1 MAFTQ
6 ADVERDLY
14 MELPKNFSVPGTK
27 ITYVDKGKHV
37 LKLVK
42 NLYGQKQAGKVWYD
56 HLKDKLTKLG
66 FIQSKFDEC
75 VFYHGKTIFLVY
87 TYDTILVGPD
97 EKEIEKIV
105 KTLSKNFKVEDQGDL
120 SDCLGVN
127 IERRKDG
134 KIEMTQPTLTFSIL
148 KDVGQW
154 ENGKKNQATSR
165 TKPAYSTTILTSDEG
180 GEDFKDKDLDYRQ
193 VIGKVNQARH
203 SMRCPPVCQVLH

>member
-27 ITYVDKGKHV
+27 VTYEDKDKYV

-66 FIQSKFDEC
+66 FIQSRFDEC
-75 VFYHGKTIFLVY
+75 VFYYGKTIFLVY
-87 TYDTILVGPD
+87 NDDTILVGPD

-105 KTLSKNFKVEDQGDL
+105 KILSKNFKVEDQ
-120 SDCLGVN
+120 
-127 IERRKDG
+127 
-134 KIEMTQPTLTFSIL
+134 
-148 KDVGQW
+148 
-154 ENGKKNQATSR
+154 
-165 TKPAYSTTILTSDEG
+165 
-180 GEDFKDKDLDYRQ
+180 
-193 VIGKVNQARH
+193 
-203 SMRCPPVCQVLH
+203 